1 MHFDFKLQKALLVG
15 AGGKTGIWYSKL
27 MLSHGIEVYAFDE
40 KEVEYP
46 EELIS
51 NQQFYRLS
59 EVTSLKFYDA
69 ITLTP
74 GVPLSKEIFVN
85 AQSQGKV
92 VFSELEYC
100 SQFLD
105 SKMIA
110 ITGTDGKSTTTYLL
124 EQLLITNGKQALAC
138 GNFGVPISQVLVEG
152 LSSAYTILVI
162 ELSSYQLELSRNF
175 KPDVSLY
182 LNVAPDHLNRYD
194 SFEHYAKTKWNIAQN
209 QVESNLCLYAKRLE
223 QFHENGLKQTSFKKS
238 SIDSENLES
247 ANYRIE
253 GSKLVEKDSDTEI
266 NLAKT
271 GLHGRHNY
279 ANLLFALEAIKHFE
293 DITLKKVE
301 QCLKS
306 FTGLR
311 HRFEVIENGDD
322 QNLYINDSKAS
333 TTQAL
338 LSALKNVKAP
348 LVLFLG
354 GQGKGEDYSIL
365 LKSLEKSHAKIYFF
379 GAIRD
384 SMMKALIQIESQFAG
399 AFETLDG
406 AFKAAKKDQEGIT
419 STYLLSPAATSWDQ
433 YPSFEERGEHF
444 RRLVL
449 ES

>member
-1 MHFDFKLQKALLVG
+1 MHFDFKLQKVLLVG
-15 AGGKTGIWYSKL
+15 AGGKTGIWYAKL

-40 KEVEYP
+40 KEVQYP
-46 EELIS
+46 EELTS

-59 EVTSLKFYDA
+59 EVESLEPYDA

-100 SQFLD
+100 SQFLN
-105 SKMIA
+105 SKVIA

-138 GNFGVPISQVLVEG
+138 GNFGIPISQVLVEG

-194 SFEHYAKTKWNIAQN
+194 SFEHYAKTKWNITQN
-209 QVESNLCLYAKRLE
+209 QVESNLCLYVKGLE

-247 ANYRIE
+247 VNYRIE
-253 GSKLVEKDSDTEI
+253 GSKLVEKDSDIEI
-266 NLAKT
+266 DLAKT
-271 GLHGRHNY
+271 ELHGRHNH

-293 DITLKKVE
+293 CIKLKKVE

-354 GQGKGEDYSIL
+354 GQGKGEDYSVL
-365 LKSLEKSHAKIYFF
+365 LKGLEKSHAKIYFF

-399 AFETLDG
+399 AFETLDD
-406 AFKAAKKDQEGIT
+406 AFKTAKKDQEGIT

-433 YPSFEERGEHF
+433 YSSFEERGEHF